1 MTETESTSYEATFL
15 ALQEIITR
23 LENNELPLE
32 EALKLYEEGKK
43 LSDQCSRL
51 LEKAQLRVNILG
63 QPTLDME
70 IDQES

>member
-1 MTETESTSYEATFL
+1 MTGTESTSYEATFL

-43 LSDQCSRL
+43 LSDQCARL

>member
-1 MTETESTSYEATFL
+1 MTGTESTSYEATFL

-32 EALKLYEEGKK
+32 EGLMLYEEGNK
-43 LSDQCSRL
+43 LSDQCARL

>member
-43 LSDQCSRL
+43 LSDQCARL

>member
-1 MTETESTSYEATFL
+1 MTGTESTSYEATFL